1 MAHVLQRW
9 MAIMWSP
16 LFVCLLDLG
25 GGSVLVQNLKSYRM
39 KDCLHGSAKGTINA
53 FITGHSK
60 KGNYS
65 LVLIQRAMIIS
76 EQEYKILF

>member
-1 MAHVLQRW
+1 
-9 MAIMWSP
+9 
-16 LFVCLLDLG
+16 
-25 GGSVLVQNLKSYRM
+25 M
-39 KDCLHGSAKGTINA
+39 KDYLHGSAKGTINA

-76 EQEYKILF
+76 DQKYKILF